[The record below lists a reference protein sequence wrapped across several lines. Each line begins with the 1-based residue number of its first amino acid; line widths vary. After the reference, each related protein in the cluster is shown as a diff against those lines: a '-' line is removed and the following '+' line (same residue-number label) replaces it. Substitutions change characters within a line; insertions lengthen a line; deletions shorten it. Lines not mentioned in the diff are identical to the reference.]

1 LNAVKSILILGALI
15 SFQALA
21 KDLDLRCVALN
32 SGQVVLDRNI
42 SLVSGTRGLFIG
54 KAAGL
59 DFILTHSG
67 ENKVELQAF
76 NAYEPSRT
84 FATANISEAGSFVEL
99 SIWKREFVVEARC
112 TAY

>member
-1 LNAVKSILILGALI
+1 MNAVKSILFLGALI

-21 KDLDLRCVALN
+21 KDLDLKCIASHN
-32 SGQVVLDRNI
+32 AQVVLDRNI
-42 SLVSGTRGLFIG
+42 RLVSGTRGLFIG

-59 DFILTHSG
+59 DLILTHSG
-67 ENKVELQAF
+67 EYTVELQAF
-76 NAYEPSRT
+76 NVYEPSRT
-84 FATANISEAGSFVEL
+84 YATANISEAGSFVDL